1 MKLTKKQKELL
12 KKVLPLLEKLR
23 MEYNK
28 FTVEWWTRNGA
39 DFLWFIEE
47 KIDEL

>member
-23 MEYNK
+23 KEYNK
-28 FTVEWWTRNGA
+28 TEVEWWTRDGA

-47 KIDEL
+47 KIK